1 MRTTLRTPFAALV
14 RVASRLAHRSRTTRN
29 LLEVAPIDRDLI
41 AVLHVRPSRLLPTH
55 LILVRWTEPLHCS
68 STGRHRDIVARQLR
82 GLAREDV
89 EQGDHDAAIER
100 SGRIV
105 LDEAGAEGGAG
116 GHLIREDARLE
127 EVLQSLPP
135 SSCDLPGRVAS
146 VLYRAPPALQS
157 NTRFREHISKLQG
170 EQKRKQTGRPQLIV
184 HPYRRAK
191 DVRCPPAFNCRL
203 VVQRLPQHGLV
214 LQ

>member
-55 LILVRWTEPLHCS
+55 LILVRRTEPLHCS
-68 STGRHRDIVARQLR
+68 STGGHRDIVARQLR

-135 SSCDLPGRVAS
+135 SPCDLPGRVAS
-146 VLYRAPPALQS
+146 VLYRAPPACTQRTEPLAVS
-157 NTRFREHISKLQG
+157 A
-170 EQKRKQTGRPQLIV
+170 QL
-184 HPYRRAK
+184 
-191 DVRCPPAFNCRL
+191 
-203 VVQRLPQHGLV
+203 HGAELGLAV
-214 LQ
+214 LDGKKAG